1 MQVRDE
7 RFWIG
12 AAWGVAAVVIMS
24 VVEAVFL
31 AFGSEPMREA
41 MPLVLAA
48 RLIARLAG
56 LRELTTGVFAG
67 AVVMQFIY
75 GAVWAG
81 LLAASTARVTWWKGM
96 LVGLG
101 LLMIS
106 LIFVWPAGGTLF
118 QFATS
123 GSAWVAA
130 IIIHLVYGIS
140 IGLLAGRHEPELIE
154 EPV

>member
-1 MQVRDE
+1 
-7 RFWIG
+7 
-12 AAWGVAAVVIMS
+12 
-24 VVEAVFL
+24 
-31 AFGSEPMREA
+31 
-41 MPLVLAA
+41 
-48 RLIARLAG
+48 
-56 LRELTTGVFAG
+56 VFAG